1 MADLHTPCLGK
12 PAHTLKSADR
22 RNCESSSEVTA
33 DAIIEGI
40 KKLSPELR
48 NKVLSKAWTDVAAVV
63 NECNQA
69 VGTLKSCADA
79 DSATNQDWSKLNRA
93 VNKLSVDQQKEKAI
107 TAFYEAV
114 ITVLQE
120 RKERQ
125 FSV

>member
-12 PAHTLKSADR
+12 PAHTLKSADSGT
-22 RNCESSSEVTA
+22 CESSSEVTA
-33 DAIIEGI
+33 DAIIDGI
-40 KKLSPELR
+40 KKLTPELR
-48 NKVLSKAWTDVAAVV
+48 NKVLSKAWTDVTAVV

-69 VGTLKSCADA
+69 FGALKSCSEAGTE
-79 DSATNQDWSKLNRA
+79 SNQDWSKLNRA
-93 VNKLSVDQQKEKAI
+93 VNKLSVDEQKEKAI